1 MAAKCTL
8 LWTRATEGGGMV
20 VRETKRT
27 DGKGQAFGGVS
38 VAGEYEA
45 SYKKPTP
52 LSYCHLGRSEI
63 APGAERSG

>member
-1 MAAKCTL
+1 
-8 LWTRATEGGGMV
+8 MV

-38 VAGEYEA
+38 VAGECEA